1 MLYLTDVEARQPGNP
16 WSRTLFFLIEEPANK
31 PQVIHKILSTTIGI
45 IGLRGTPDG
54 SCSMKYFVM
63 GVSFM
68 LVAWIG
74 TFMLMVA

>member
-1 MLYLTDVEARQPGNP
+1 MVKDVVLP
-16 WSRTLFFLIEEPANK
+16 IEGSASPL
-31 PQVIHKILSTTIGI
+31 PTTHKILSTTIGI

-54 SCSMKYFVM
+54 SCSVKYFVF

-68 LVAWIG
+68 LVTWIG